1 MMRMRSFFLRWY
13 NSKNF
18 NFISELS
25 GVLVIVTLLL
35 FCVLGYRDAIAYT
48 VCSIMAVLLSIGNIL
63 LSIILLVKVRE
74 NDIDKPVTV
83 MRVIWDI
90 LHLVFWNIGYVI
102 LTCSLIAG
110 GIHCNVYQSIF

>member
-35 FCVLGYRDAIAYT
+35 FCF
-48 VCSIMAVLLSIGNIL
+48 
-63 LSIILLVKVRE
+63 
-74 NDIDKPVTV
+74 
-83 MRVIWDI
+83 RV
-90 LHLVFWNIGYVI
+90 
-102 LTCSLIAG
+102 
-110 GIHCNVYQSIF
+110 

>member
-48 VCSIMAVLLSIGNIL
+48 VCSIMAVLLSLGHIL
-63 LSIILLVKVRE
+63 FSICLLAKARE
-74 NDIDKPVTV
+74 NDIDKPVTA
-83 MRVIWDI
+83 MRVIEDV
-90 LHLVFWNIGYVI
+90 LHLVFWNVMYVI
-102 LTCSLIAG
+102 LTCGLIAG
-110 GIHCNVYQSIF
+110 GIHCNIYQSIF